1 MFFFSCVLIHI
12 FYKWNDLLF
21 YFTSWFDWFC
31 SLIMKKYNWIFNKF
45 SVFMEFGESFYFCT
59 NHNLI
64 EQVNCVAK
72 NVWFNAEM
80 VNFLLMELLLLERNN
95 LNLSCTHFRENLAI
109 NEEDKRKF
117 RFGIPRAMSSL
128 ILQTKLLWKAT
139 RMCNVYR
146 MK

>member
-109 NEEDKRKF
+109 NEAFILRSKKTRGNSGLEYPELWDL
-117 RFGIPRAMSSL
+117 SSYK
-128 ILQTKLLWKAT
+128 QS
-139 RMCNVYR
+139 YYE
-146 MK
+146 